1 MADFG
6 QEMGSVAC
14 ILADPIDH
22 TLAFGELEGT
32 LGSGTADAYAVETA
46 GSREEEA
53 RVDCNHCM
61 VPAYRVAEDC
71 KGCTEASCRGRKVGA
86 AED

>member
-1 MADFG
+1 MEESKEQKREISD
-6 QEMGSVAC
+6 E
-14 ILADPIDH
+14 H
-22 TLAFGELEGT
+22 T

-61 VPAYRVAEDC
+61 VPVIDLTTKLKFITNRNPSLLE
-71 KGCTEASCRGRKVGA
+71 
-86 AED
+86 